1 MGKSRALSM
10 NCHKKKK
17 IVEVNRFD
25 WRVVVGPIIRAT
37 MAKYRKRLF
46 LSSWR
51 IELRN
56 GGKIFH

>member
-1 MGKSRALSM
+1 M
-10 NCHKKKK
+10 NCHKKKKK